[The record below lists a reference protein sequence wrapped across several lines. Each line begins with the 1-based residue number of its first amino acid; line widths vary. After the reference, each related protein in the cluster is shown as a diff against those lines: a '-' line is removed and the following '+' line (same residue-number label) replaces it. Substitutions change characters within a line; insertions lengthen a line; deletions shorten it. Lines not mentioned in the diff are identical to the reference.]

1 MPSTPT
7 VATMT
12 KAPRFGT
19 DHDLDGL
26 WEVFKLGFGA
36 SERQRD
42 EWLDGVDPGRSL
54 IIDGPRGEVAAAS
67 HIRRFD
73 QWFGGRAVPLAG
85 YSPVAVL
92 PEFRGQGMAKAI
104 VAGQYEDLRERGEV
118 ISGLFPASQ
127 ALYRSVGFEL
137 AGSYVARRLPAAE
150 VGRLRPRGA
159 VEVRRGTVDDIG
171 AVHRCHEAAGPRRD
185 GQLRRDPGWWARSLP
200 LDLVDRVLYV
210 VDDPHRPGELVGYAL
225 YRHGPG
231 PRPYDYTVIVHE
243 VLADDPDV
251 LLALWRVVGSSSSQA
266 PWIELVGPAEDDL
279 LLLLATT
286 DPLAVR
292 NEIRWMLRLIDLPGA
307 IAARGWPTTAEGSV
321 DLEVIDEH
329 APWNAGRW
337 TIEVSE
343 GHATARPGGDGTVQA
358 SIRGLSSWW
367 AGYAPATRLA
377 RLGLLH
383 SADRASL
390 ERMDHLLPAVPPVLP
405 DFY

>member
-1 MPSTPT
+1 
-7 VATMT
+7 MT
-12 KAPRFGT
+12 KTVRFGT
-19 DHDLDGL
+19 DEDLDGL

-36 SERQRD
+36 AERRRD
-42 EWLDGVDPGRSL
+42 EWLDGVDPARAL
-54 IIDGPRGEVAAAS
+54 IIEGPRGEVAAAS

-92 PEFRGQGMAKAI
+92 PEFRGQGMAKAV
-104 VAGQYEDLRERGEV
+104 VAGQYADLHERGEV
-118 ISGLFPASQ
+118 IAGLFPASL

-137 AGSYVARRLPAAE
+137 AGSYVLRRFPAAE
-150 VGRLRPRGA
+150 VGKLRPGRG
-159 VEVRRGTVDDIG
+159 VEVRRGTLDDIG
-171 AVHRCHEAAGPRRD
+171 AVHRCHEAAGPGRD
-185 GQLRRDPGWWARSLP
+185 GLLRRDLGWWERRLP
-200 LDLVDRVLYV
+200 PDLADVVLYV
-210 VDDPHRPGELVGYAL
+210 VDDPHRPGELAGYAI

-231 PRPYDYTVIVHE
+231 PRPYDYTVLVTE

-251 LLALWRVVGSSSSQA
+251 IRALWRVVGSSSSQA
-266 PWIELVGPAEDDL
+266 PWLEVVGPAEDDL
-279 LLLLATT
+279 LLLLANA

-292 NEIRWMLRLIDLPGA
+292 NEIRWMLRVVDLPGA
-307 IAARGWPTTAEGSV
+307 VAARGWPSTARGRI

-337 TIEVSE
+337 VVEVAD
-343 GHATARPGGDGTVQA
+343 GQATARPGGVGTVQA
-358 SIRGLSSWW
+358 PIGGLSSWW

-383 SADRASL
+383 STDYAAL
-390 ERMDHLLPAVPPVLP
+390 AALDHLLPAVPPVLP